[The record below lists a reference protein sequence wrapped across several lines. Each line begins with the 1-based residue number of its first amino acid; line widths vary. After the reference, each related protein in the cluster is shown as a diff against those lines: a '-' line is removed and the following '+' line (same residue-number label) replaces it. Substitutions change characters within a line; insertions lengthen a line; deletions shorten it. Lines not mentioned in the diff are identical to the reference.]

1 MPKENSFFFGISKM
15 QPIFEQSSKIQLFCK
30 YVSFP
35 HERCRKQMKVLQY
48 DLWSYSTW
56 RMMIGVTLS
65 NAITSIF
72 LLVKLP
78 VNVVRLVT
86 SCISCW
92 TGLSVCPSAGTAAS
106 LPVVSSGRSAV
117 GTISQSLFESYTII
131 DRKGKLP
138 PNINFFSKIVIFF
151 C

>member
-1 MPKENSFFFGISKM
+1 
-15 QPIFEQSSKIQLFCK
+15 
-30 YVSFP
+30 
-35 HERCRKQMKVLQY
+35 MKVLQY

-86 SCISCW
+86 SCISC
-92 TGLSVCPSAGTAAS
+92 
-106 LPVVSSGRSAV
+106 
-117 GTISQSLFESYTII
+117 
-131 DRKGKLP
+131 
-138 PNINFFSKIVIFF
+138 
-151 C
+151 